1 MKTILLI
8 DDDEMCRKPAAECL
22 RRDDWRVIEAAD
34 GEQGIELA
42 VKHRPDVI
50 LCDLLMPRGNG
61 YHVCRAV
68 RSHMDLRHTKIIVVT
83 GRDFASDRTSAEEA
97 GADDYLVKPIEYE
110 HLQNVLAR
118 VMPAGR
124 NGLNDRVPETADAPE
139 GATCVRFWG
148 VRGSI
153 PSPGP
158 ATAFFGG
165 NTSCIEVRADGQL
178 IILDAGSGLRAMGNA
193 LAAEYD
199 GEPIDATLLISHTHW
214 DHIQGFP
221 FFAPA
226 YNARNRLRVLGYEGA
241 AAGLGATLAGQ
252 MESPYFPIALKEMP
266 GNIVIEELKAMEFNI
281 GPVRVEACF
290 SNHPGVCV
298 GYRLHTSAGSIVY
311 LPDNESVNE
320 RTFEVQGND
329 ALPRTIEQKLAAF
342 VNEADVLICDSQYT
356 REEYAKHVGWGHG
369 CVDDVVRF
377 AIRGNVKR
385 LYLFHYDPSHDDR
398 FVSGM
403 LMHARALV
411 QEAGSALRVEAA
423 RESDQ
428 FTLAPREVGTV

>member
-1 MKTILLI
+1 
-8 DDDEMCRKPAAECL
+8 
-22 RRDDWRVIEAAD
+22 
-34 GEQGIELA
+34 
-42 VKHRPDVI
+42 
-50 LCDLLMPRGNG
+50 MP
-61 YHVCRAV
+61 
-68 RSHMDLRHTKIIVVT
+68 
-83 GRDFASDRTSAEEA
+83 
-97 GADDYLVKPIEYE
+97 
-110 HLQNVLAR
+110 AR
-118 VMPAGR
+118 VERWAR
-124 NGLNDRVPETADAPE
+124 A
-139 GATCVRFWG
+139 
-148 VRGSI
+148 RGGI
-153 PSPGP
+153 RRQPRRH
-158 ATAFFGG
+158 A
-165 NTSCIEVRADGQL
+165 
-178 IILDAGSGLRAMGNA
+178 
-193 LAAEYD
+193 
-199 GEPIDATLLISHTHW
+199 SHFAHAW

-266 GNIVIEELKAMEFNI
+266 GNIVIEELKAMEFSI

-320 RTFEVQGND
+320 RAFEVQGND

-342 VNEADVLICDSQYT
+342 VNDADVLICDSQYT

-398 FVSGM
+398 SSPACS
-403 LMHARALV
+403 MHARARR
-411 QEAGSALRVEAA
+411 SEAA
-423 RESDQ
+423 RYASSGARIRPVHAA
-428 FTLAPREVGTV
+428 LAPCAM